1 MAPDTGNGD
10 VATNRSNSLGA
21 APSAAAVAAEVLAL
35 QNDVE
40 KGDSPLH
47 RFDPDASPAQKA
59 AQVAKGKDQKVG
71 SIKKQKKHTE
81 RGSFA
86 VICSFCISLA
96 VGEVR

>member
-10 VATNRSNSLGA
+10 AATNPSNSIG
-21 APSAAAVAAEVLAL
+21 SAAAIAAEALAL

-71 SIKKQKKHTE
+71 SIKKQEKQTE

-86 VICSFCISLA
+86 VICSFCISPA
-96 VGEVR
+96 VEEVR

>member
-10 VATNRSNSLGA
+10 AATNPSNPGPMGP
-21 APSAAAVAAEVLAL
+21 APSAAAEAHVAL

-40 KGDSPLH
+40 KGSLPLH
-47 RFDPDASPAQKA
+47 SFDPDASPAQKA
-59 AQVAKGKDQKVG
+59 AQVAKGKDQKIG
-71 SIKKQKKHTE
+71 SIKKQEKQAE

-86 VICSFCISLA
+86 VICSFCISPA